1 MRLIFHIA
9 TNTHSQDKYIHTRTY
24 HTLSYLHTKL
34 LNVSD
39 FSSLFPRVWAVQ
51 FTHFILK
58 TGRVFFFFVM

>member
-1 MRLIFHIA
+1 M
-9 TNTHSQDKYIHTRTY
+9 
-24 HTLSYLHTKL
+24 LSYLHTKL